1 MLLTAQPKRG
11 ASSFCIPR
19 TAIQALIDHEAS
31 AYEVIAYLV
40 LARFTDATGCYST
53 ASSSAIRRYSSS
65 NQSPGGPIDRALERL
80 VTFTPKGRPRMPIL
94 WTREAWLKKYG
105 TGLPDGPTERGLVR
119 YVLPDFDEDL
129 GDRVWFG
136 AGLVDGFGEFQ
147 FPLKRLKQCGDIAAR
162 LLIAQYMAHDLGAW
176 GGVNPNAA
184 YALWRSYSPACK
196 PLTIEGGVT
205 LIRWQEGSQFGNNL
219 KTISR
224 NTDQTKPFW
233 QAAEALEAA
242 GFLYQVVTLLDR
254 AADERTL
261 SSGVSYKATPADAEP
276 VCELDTR
283 SRHGYKPKGEQGV
296 GGFTA
301 RTAGDLGHGVATQG
315 EFNGTYAA
323 FLPPGMSGM
332 IVGIYR
338 LRFRVVN
345 PHNQDVRL
353 GWTRIKR
360 GNRDQLRLIEQVR
373 AREGLEPLQAKNEG
387 L

>member
-1 MLLTAQPKRG
+1 MLLSAQPKRG

-65 NQSPGGPIDRALERL
+65 NQGPGGPIDRALERL
-80 VTFTPKGRPRMPIL
+80 VTIAPKGQPKMPIL
-94 WTREAWLKKYG
+94 WTREAWLKNHD
-105 TGLPDGPTERGLVR
+105 TDLPDGPTERGLVR

-176 GGVNPNAA
+176 GGINPNAS
-184 YALWRSYSPACK
+184 YALWQSFSPACK
-196 PLTIEGGVT
+196 PLTVEGGAT
-205 LIRWQEGSQFGNNL
+205 LIRWQEGSTYANDMASLMG
-219 KTISR
+219 KSGDR
-224 NTDQTKPFW
+224 EAFW
-233 QAAEALEAA
+233 QAAQALGAA
-242 GFLYQVVTLLDR
+242 GFFYQVVMVLDR
-254 AADERTL
+254 AAVKRTL
-261 SSGVSYKATPADAEP
+261 PSGDTYYAPTEDAEP

-338 LRFRVVN
+338 LRFRLVN
-345 PHNQDVRL
+345 PHNRDVKL
-353 GWTRIKR
+353 GWLRIKR
-360 GNRDQLRLIEQVR
+360 GNREQLRLIEHVR
-373 AREGLEPLQAKNEG
+373 AKAGLAPLQAKNEG